1 MSQKS
6 EDTTSVTI
14 HIVFPVL
21 RGKRR
26 FKIERGR
33 RWSVIEHLL
42 LQAVC
47 RTSRSAAELAK
58 ESLLPRR
65 VVVEALT
72 RLMRAGWVEIR
83 TDGTGVTF
91 HATANGLVSA
101 WKEDLPSATALE
113 AKWRSFFIDDNSGSV
128 FRVRDITTRRRQDLP
143 QTTDEQYVYEIP
155 RKGID
160 VEDLNEIFNAI
171 QGQDEFIV
179 GVYPNS
185 SRLVQSFGLITIRN
199 DSIEGMP
206 RKASPAF
213 IKLVNSA
220 FTEARKEVEQ
230 KVGNRA
236 ALPAAPV
243 IAEPIKTAPKT
254 ASFDQSD
261 LIYDGKRHLEML
273 EATFKG
279 ARERVIVHSTFI
291 TENAGDRLKLI
302 LAAAGRGVRVDIF
315 WGQDEQEG
323 GKNSSQNAIEYL
335 KKELAGTGKRDLV
348 RIHPFTTSSHAK
360 FLIADDRT
368 NGWVGL
374 LGSCNWMASSFE
386 SFDASVRL
394 RDYGLL
400 AELTN
405 ALSIMSHSRL
415 GIWTDTSQDL
425 ATLSRRIAALP
436 ERGGRKARMQLLYT
450 GDHSEIPMIAS
461 REARERIFVTSHQLG
476 IAGKAVTI
484 FPLLSALTEKKL
496 SVVTYYSKTAGK
508 LSGLDAAAITREY
521 AQQGFNVTP
530 ISKPRIHAKVLGW
543 DNDHLTISS
552 FNWLSV
558 DPNEQKPMREL
569 GVQIESNRI
578 AENFI
583 RTLENAKLA

>member
-1 MSQKS
+1 M
-6 EDTTSVTI
+6 TI

-33 RWSVIEHLL
+33 RWSVVEHLL

-47 RTSRSAAELAK
+47 HSPRSAGDLAK

-72 RLMRAGWVEIR
+72 RLMRASWVEIR
-83 TDGTGVTF
+83 TDSTGVVF
-91 HATANGLVSA
+91 HPTANGLVSA
-101 WKEDLPSATALE
+101 AKDDLPSATALE
-113 AKWRSFFIDDNSGSV
+113 AKWRSFFIDDSTGSV
-128 FRVRDITTRRRQDLP
+128 FRIRDITSRRRQDLP
-143 QTTDEQYVYEIP
+143 QTNSDQYVHEIP

-160 VEDLNEIFNAI
+160 VEDLSEIFNAI
-171 QGQDEFIV
+171 EGQDEFIV
-179 GVYPNS
+179 GVYPNA
-185 SRLVQSFGLITIRN
+185 SRLVQSFGVITIRN

-206 RKASPAF
+206 RKASPEF

-220 FTEARKEVEQ
+220 YAEARKAAEE
-230 KVGNRA
+230 KVGPRIS
-236 ALPAAPV
+236 LPAAPTV
-243 IAEPIKTAPKT
+243 VEAADTTPRLG
-254 ASFDQSD
+254 SFDPSD
-261 LIYDGKRHLEML
+261 LIFDGQRHREVL

-279 ARERVIVHSTFI
+279 AKERVVVHSTFI
-291 TENAGDRLKLI
+291 TENARDRLPLI

-315 WGQDEQEG
+315 WGQEEQEA
-323 GKNSSQNAIEYL
+323 GKNSSQNAIEFI
-335 KKELAGTGKRDLV
+335 KKELAGTGKRDLI
-348 RIHPFTTSSHAK
+348 RIHPFSTGSHAK
-360 FLIADDRT
+360 FVIADDRT

-374 LGSCNWMASSFE
+374 LGSCNWMASAFE

-394 RDYGLL
+394 RDYRLL
-400 AELTN
+400 GELTN
-405 ALSIMSHSRL
+405 CLSMMAHSRL
-415 GIWTDTSQDL
+415 GVWNETSQDF

-436 ERGGRKARMQLLYT
+436 ERGGRKARMRLLYT
-450 GDHSEIPMIAS
+450 GDHSEVPLIAR
-461 REARERIFVTSHQLG
+461 REAQERIFVTSHQLG
-476 IAGKAVTI
+476 VAGKAVTM
-484 FPLLSALTEKKL
+484 FPLLSALAEKKL
-496 SVVTYYSKTAGK
+496 NVVTYYSKTAGK

-521 AQQGFNVTP
+521 AQQGFDVTP

-543 DNDHLTISS
+543 DNDHLAISS

-583 RTLENAKLA
+583 RTLENAKLS

>member
-1 MSQKS
+1 MSQNS
-6 EDTTSVTI
+6 ERNNALTI

-47 RTSRSAAELAK
+47 RASRSAAELAK
-58 ESLLPRR
+58 GSLLPRR

-83 TDGTGVTF
+83 TDGKGVTF

-101 WKEDLPSATALE
+101 LKDDLPSATALE
-113 AKWRSFFIDDNSGSV
+113 AKWRSFFIDDNTGSV
-128 FRVRDITTRRRQDLP
+128 FRIRDITTRRRQDLP
-143 QTTDEQYVYEIP
+143 QNTDDQYVYEIP

-160 VEDLNEIFNAI
+160 VEDLSEIFNAI

-179 GVYPNS
+179 GVYPNP
-185 SRLVQSFGLITIRN
+185 SRLVQSFGLITVRQDN
-199 DSIEGMP
+199 IEGMP
-206 RKASPAF
+206 RKASSAF
-213 IKLVNSA
+213 VKLVNAA
-220 FTEARKEVEQ
+220 FNDARAEAER
-230 KVGNRA
+230 KVGNRVI
-236 ALPAAPV
+236 LPAVPV
-243 IAEPIKTAPKT
+243 IAEPIQMTPRT

-261 LIYDGKRHLEML
+261 LIYDGKRHREIM

-291 TENAGDRLKLI
+291 TENVSDRLPLI
-302 LAAAGRGVRVDIF
+302 LSAAGRGVRIDVF
-315 WGQDEQEG
+315 WGQEEKDVGQ
-323 GKNSSQNAIEYL
+323 NSTQSAVEYI
-335 KKELAGTGKRDLV
+335 KREIAGTGKRDLI

-368 NGWVGL
+368 NGWIGL

-425 ATLSRRIAALP
+425 ATLSRRIAGIP
-436 ERGGRKARMQLLYT
+436 ERGGRKARMKLLYT
-450 GDHSEIPMIAS
+450 GDHSEIPMIA
-461 REARERIFVTSHQLG
+461 RKEAQERIFVTSHQLG
-476 IAGKAVTI
+476 VAGRAVTI
-484 FPLLSALTEKKL
+484 LPLMSALKEKKL
-496 SVVTYYSKTAGK
+496 SVVTYYSKTVGN
-508 LSGLDAAAITREY
+508 LSGFDAAAITREY
-521 AQQGFNVTP
+521 AQQGVNVTP
-530 ISKPRIHAKVLGW
+530 ISKPRLHAKVLGW

-569 GVQIESNRI
+569 GVQIESNRV

-583 RTLENAKLA
+583 QTLENAKLA